1 MLLLLPFI
9 SCSNRIDYVANATLS
24 MLHTLTLQRIT
35 GMSRTVLYARTSS
48 AEQTIKHQTEQAI
61 KAGFTLDDVI
71 EDEGISGV
79 QVLLADRDNGKR
91 LFDILREGDVLLVRW
106 VDRLGR
112 NYDDIQKNIRLFLD
126 RGVTIKTIINSMT
139 FEAKPKDAMSKAIR
153 DAMLSFMSAMAEAQT
168 IAMKEAQ
175 SAGIAHA
182 KSQGSEGR
190 DKYRGRK
197 PSYTFEDYCN
207 VLALRMVG
215 FGVNETARR
224 TDLNKFV
231 VSRIS
236 LHQYETYGAL
246 EKWRLLPDVGP
257 HRDMPAARAA
267 QFKHAEHSASVAT
280 IDGKMG
286 GINFGKGL
294 SKRERERNL
303 KAPFEIENNVK
314 HALSIKGANY
324 SGMLGRCEIQHV
336 TK

>member
-9 SCSNRIDYVANATLS
+9 SCSNRIDYVASATIS
-24 MLHTLTLQRIT
+24 MLHTLMLQRIT

-207 VLALRMVG
+207 VLALRKVG

-224 TDLNKFV
+224 TGLNKFV

-267 QFKHAEHSASVAT
+267 QFKSAEHSASNAKV
-280 IDGKMG
+280 G
-286 GINFGKGL
+286 GNFGAYTSSNKGL
-294 SKRERERNL
+294 SKREKERNL
-303 KAPFEIENNVK
+303 KAPFEIVGRVK
-314 HALSIKGANY
+314 EQLSV
-324 SGMLGRCEIQHV
+324 R
-336 TK
+336 

>member
-294 SKRERERNL
+294 SKREKERNL
-303 KAPFEIENNVK
+303 KAPFEIVDSVK
-314 HALSIKGANY
+314 MQFSV
-324 SGMLGRCEIQHV
+324 R
-336 TK
+336 

>member
-24 MLHTLTLQRIT
+24 MLHTITLQRIT

-182 KSQGSEGR
+182 KSQSR

-197 PSYTFEDYCN
+197 PSYTFEDYCK
-207 VLALRMVG
+207 VLALRKVG

-224 TDLNKFV
+224 TGLNKFV

-246 EKWRLLPDVGP
+246 EKWGLLPEIGP
-257 HRDMPAARAA
+257 HLDMTTARAA
-267 QFKHAEHSASVAT
+267 QLKDAEHSASIAAV
-280 IDGKMG
+280 G
-286 GINFGKGL
+286 GQIGADNFGKGL
-294 SKRERERNL
+294 SKRERESKSTQTAYRDVD
-303 KAPFEIENNVK
+303 ADQPSWWTE
-314 HALSIKGANY
+314 
-324 SGMLGRCEIQHV
+324 
-336 TK
+336 

>member
-1 MLLLLPFI
+1 
-9 SCSNRIDYVANATLS
+9 
-24 MLHTLTLQRIT
+24 
-35 GMSRTVLYARTSS
+35 MSRTVLYARTSS

-182 KSQGSEGR
+182 KSQGSEGS

-207 VLALRMVG
+207 VLALRKVG

-236 LHQYETYGAL
+236 LHQYETYKAL
-246 EKWRLLPDVGP
+246 EKWRLLPDAGKYDTQP
-257 HRDMPAARAA
+257 HARAA
-267 QFKHAEHSASVAT
+267 QFKDAEHSASVAT

-294 SKRERERNL
+294 SKREKERNL
-303 KAPFEIENNVK
+303 KAPFEIVDRVK
-314 HALSIKGANY
+314 MQFSV
-324 SGMLGRCEIQHV
+324 R
-336 TK
+336 